1 MWVGAAQ
8 AAASVARRSG
18 SARMLLGGGRGREH
32 DPAAGTLRPPR
43 RDPPAR
49 PLRPDLPARRLPPHA
64 ATASSTLGRR
74 LPSPCCDSDLRPTPT
89 TPLCDGGHSP
99 APKGRAD
106 CRWAEEYTGR
116 RAPSQPE
123 MGGGCRGGSSREL
136 RRSRRWAQR
145 PDWEALQAVARNPGD
160 PPSSWCCT
168 TSSGLNWPPARLQ
181 RPRPRH
187 QFPTEETS

>member
-1 MWVGAAQ
+1 MHRAGAPGVF
-8 AAASVARRSG
+8 ASAIRFVLSWRGGSG
-18 SARMLLGGGRGREH
+18 GARMLLGGGRGREH

-145 PDWEALQAVARNPGD
+145 PDWKYLPQELRDRTLVSD
-160 PPSSWCCT
+160 PCVRIDS
-168 TSSGLNWPPARLQ
+168 L
-181 RPRPRH
+181 
-187 QFPTEETS
+187 